1 MSQSTRDKLIISA
14 IKVFSE
20 KGFYNTKVSDIVQE
34 AGVAQGTFYIY
45 FKSKEEI
52 FLRIVQLIV
61 SNMVNIIDKYY
72 DLEDKPSRTIK
83 LFARDIF
90 KIMYEYKEI
99 AYIFFFQVICVGSQ
113 FQDVYFDT
121 SDKIKQFYLKK
132 LENRPDKEILS
143 EILIGYGKRLVE
155 FGMLREN
162 KPYLKIVDEFEK
174 AVDLLIGD

>member
-1 MSQSTRDKLIISA
+1 MSQSTKDKLIISA

-20 KGFYNTKVSDIVQE
+20 KGFYNTKISDIVQE

-52 FLRIVQLIV
+52 FFQIIQLIV
-61 SNMVNIIDKYY
+61 SNMVGIINKYSEI
-72 DLEDKPSRTIK
+72 EDKPSKIIK

-90 KIMYEYKEI
+90 KILYEYKDI
-99 AYIFFFQVICVGSQ
+99 AYIFFFQVICAGNQ
-113 FQDVYFDT
+113 FQDIYFET
-121 SDKIKQFYLKK
+121 SNRIKQFYLKK
-132 LENRPDKEILS
+132 LKKKANKEIIS

>member
-1 MSQSTRDKLIISA
+1 MSQSTREKLIISA

-20 KGFYNTKVSDIVQE
+20 KGFYNTKISDIVQE

-52 FLRIVQLIV
+52 FFQIVQLIV
-61 SNMVNIIDKYY
+61 SHMVRIIDKYSVI
-72 DLEDKPSRTIK
+72 EDKPSRTIK

-90 KIMYEYKEI
+90 KILYEYKEI
-99 AYIFFFQVICVGSQ
+99 AYIFFFQVICVGNQ
-113 FQDVYFDT
+113 FQDVYFET
-121 SDKIKQFYLKK
+121 SDRIKQFYLKK
-132 LENRPDKEILS
+132 LEDNPDKEILS

-162 KPYLKIVDEFEK
+162 KSYLKIIEEFEK
-174 AVDLLIGD
+174 TVDLLIGD